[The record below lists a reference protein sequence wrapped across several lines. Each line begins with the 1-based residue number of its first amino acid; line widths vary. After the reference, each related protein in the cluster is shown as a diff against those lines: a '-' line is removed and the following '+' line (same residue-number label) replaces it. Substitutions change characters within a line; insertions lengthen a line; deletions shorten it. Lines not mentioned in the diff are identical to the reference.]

1 MYACVC
7 VCTGEGGRGF
17 EKMKYGDDISD
28 GKPHGR
34 EMLLAYKL

>member
-1 MYACVC
+1 VR
-7 VCTGEGGRGF
+7 VCTREGGRGF
-17 EKMKYGDDISD
+17 GKTKYGDDVLD